1 MQQQPR
7 SEGIVQ
13 AALDGQAEVLA
24 LLAHPRSFL
33 DSMFGWGVAAQ
44 VARISPVP
52 LLLLTIQAKL
62 G

>member
-1 MQQQPR
+1 MQHQPR
-7 SEGIVQ
+7 NEDIVQ

-24 LLAHPRSFL
+24 LLARPRSFL
-33 DSMFGWGVAAQ
+33 DSMFGCGVAAQ

-52 LLLLTIQAKL
+52 LLLLTTQTKL